1 MNIRFIIAS
10 LTGNRFQK
18 ALMLLTFILST
29 MLLSAMLNITLGIGN
44 EVAKELRSFGSNIVV
59 LPKGAS
65 LSIEVGDTL
74 YTPLAAQSFL
84 DESKLKTIKEIFWR
98 NSIIALAPFLELATK
113 ATTQGGTPFDVALSG
128 SYFDKNLD
136 LQDEPDFRTG
146 LKSLYPLWQITGQW
160 ALDDSLDSIMV
171 GSELAKARNLEV
183 GDSLFLSHNERARE
197 VRIVGI
203 VAHSGAFENRIIAPL
218 ALAQWLAN
226 KPNQFY
232 KAEVSALTI
241 PENALSQKARSNIDS
256 LSQVEFD
263 SWYCSAFVSSIAYQI
278 EEDFKGTSAKPQ
290 LSISDAESTIVKKIQ
305 SLMALASLI
314 ALLAATASIASLLV
328 GETQR
333 RRAEIAL
340 HKVLGASL
348 MQIYFLFAC
357 EALVVGMLGA
367 SIGFLVGQGI
377 GEGIAW
383 LIFGHFL
390 PLSWIALPLCLA
402 FSALIALFASLFLV
416 GAIADLPP
424 AQVLYGR

>member
-1 MNIRFIIAS
+1 MNPRFIIAS
-10 LTGNRFQK
+10 LAGNRFQK
-18 ALMLLTFILST
+18 ALMLWTFILSA

-44 EVAKELRSFGSNIVV
+44 AIAKELRSFGSNIVV

-84 DESKLKTIKEIFWR
+84 DEDRLKTIKEIFWR
-98 NSIIALAPFLELATK
+98 NSIIAFAPFLEFAAK
-113 ATTQGGTPFDVALSG
+113 ATAPNGTQFDVALSG

-136 LQDEPDFRTG
+136 LQDEPTFRTG

-160 ALDDSLDSIMV
+160 ALDDSHDSVMI
-171 GSELAKARNLEV
+171 GSELARRQNLGV

-203 VAHSGAFENRIIAPL
+203 IAHSGAFETKIIAPL

-226 KPNQFY
+226 KPKQFF

-241 PENALSQKARSNIDS
+241 PENALSQKARNNIDS

-305 SLMALASLI
+305 SLMALSSLL
-314 ALLAATASIASLLV
+314 AMLAATASIASLLIT
-328 GETQR
+328 ETQR

-340 HKVLGASL
+340 HKVLGATL
-348 MQIYFLFAC
+348 LQIYLLFAF
-357 EALVVGMLGA
+357 EALFVGMLGA
-367 SIGFLVGQGI
+367 AIGFLVGQGI
-377 GEGIAW
+377 GEGIAY

-390 PLSWIALPLCLA
+390 PLSWVALPLCLA
-402 FSALIALFASLFLV
+402 FGALIALFASLFLLD
-416 GAIADLPP
+416 AIADLPP